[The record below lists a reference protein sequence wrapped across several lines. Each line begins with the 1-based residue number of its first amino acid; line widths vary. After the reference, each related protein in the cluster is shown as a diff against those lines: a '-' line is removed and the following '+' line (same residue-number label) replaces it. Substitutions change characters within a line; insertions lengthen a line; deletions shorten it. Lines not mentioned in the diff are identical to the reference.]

1 MTLQRLAMVIGRF
14 LVVLST
20 VVLLPA
26 TNVFLIT
33 TPAYIAFEYR
43 RPGVPGSDIYDAPV
57 RLELSQATVR
67 WLNSPQGIEG
77 LAALQHE
84 GRPVY
89 NPRELRHMAD
99 VKAVMNGLRW
109 AWGAAAALLLAGLVA
124 AVRHRAWRRQY
135 LRGTLTGAVLLI
147 ALLLGILLSAVLS
160 FDWFFVRFH
169 QVFFAADTWLFNYE
183 DSLIQ
188 FYPLEFW
195 IDTTFILGATT
206 ICDALIVAVA
216 SVVCLR
222 RFARLRDGRV
232 APSERG
238 T

>member
-1 MTLQRLAMVIGRF
+1 MTHQRLTMAIGRF
-14 LVVLST
+14 FVVLST

-43 RPGVPGSDIYDAPV
+43 RPGVPGSDIYDPQV

-67 WLNSPQGIEG
+67 WLNSSQGIEG

-89 NPRELRHMAD
+89 NARELRHMAD
-99 VKAVMNGLRW
+99 VKAVMDGLRW
-109 AWGAAAALLLAGLVA
+109 AWGAAALVLLAGFVT
-124 AVRHRAWRRQY
+124 AVRHRPWRRQF
-135 LRGTLTGAVLLI
+135 LRSTFTGAVLLI
-147 ALLLGILLSAVLS
+147 ALLVGILLSAVLS

-206 ICDALIVAVA
+206 VCDALIVAAA
-216 SVVCLR
+216 SMVCLR
-222 RFARLRDGRV
+222 RFARASAGRA
-232 APSERG
+232 APAERG
-238 T
+238 R